1 MAKGCYVGP
10 IRTITIDETNIND
23 FFEVTNSTYGFEWT
37 TKNGLKCLAPTNYG
51 VNSSTATMT
60 LKLKHNVDRL
70 KLTYSYDTEENGDKV
85 TFKIGSTYVLNGA
98 SGWLA
103 NNNYTSDALTA
114 GTIITF
120 SYSRNSLDYE
130 GDESVLFKN
139 LAIVSDPVAHKVK
152 NIYVG
157 VPTTV
162 PIYETVTT
170 PVTIDV
176 DNIDTYFDVTNS
188 AYYFEP
194 GGSGNVFE
202 ASNSGVNSS
211 TATTTLKLK
220 QDVTNLSFQYKYITE
235 ANYDKFTIK
244 IGSTTVLNAV
254 SGTTTGANLTTYNA
268 GDLTA
273 GTILTFSYSK
283 DSSQSASGEVV
294 LFKNLAFTT
303 EMTTQIGSE
312 VKQIARKIKKGY
324 VGVGGVAKLCYALQ
338 QTLVPYNGTV
348 TGLTASAQEL
358 AATTVGNYAIF
369 AGGYGGSYRNSVD
382 IYDET
387 LTHTQPS
394 NLLTTATTNLAA
406 TTVGDYALFGGGQ
419 TANTSYS
426 YNVEGYNTSLTHYSA
441 ETMYTARASLAATTV
456 GNYALFAGGYSGDGN
471 ASAVDS
477 YNGSLTRNAANP
489 LVYARNTLA
498 ATTVGNHALFGGGI
512 YTASTPV
519 QRNTVDV
526 YNPDLTFTTASSL
539 SVARSGLAAT
549 TVGNY
554 ALFGGGKT
562 ASDKSDVVDAYSS
575 SLTRTTVTPLTMIRY
590 YLAAT
595 TLGDYAIF
603 GGGYASD
610 DVTNRVDIYDSSLTR
625 LNYKYLTVGRSQ
637 LAATTVGNYALFGG
651 GNVIGYSKV
660 VDAFTLK

>member
-10 IRTITIDETNIND
+10 ISNIRIDDTNISD
-23 FFEVTNSTYGFEWT
+23 HFEVTNSTYGFEWT
-37 TKNGLKCLAPTNYG
+37 TVNGSKCLAPTNYG

-60 LKLKHNVDRL
+60 LKLKHNVNRL
-70 KLTYSYDTEENGDKV
+70 KLTYSYDTEKNGDKV

-162 PIYETVTT
+162 PIYSISRQYITISGANITDFFEVTNRT
-170 PVTIDV
+170 Y
-176 DNIDTYFDVTNS
+176 YFD
-188 AYYFEP
+188 
-194 GGSGNVFE
+194 GSDTVFT
-202 ASNSGVNSS
+202 ANNLGVNS
-211 TATTTLKLK
+211 TKATTTLKLK

-235 ANYDKFTIK
+235 ADYDKFTIK
-244 IGSTTVLNAV
+244 VGSTTVLNAV
-254 SGTTTGANLTTYNA
+254 SGTNMATYNA

-273 GTILTFSYSK
+273 GTILMFSYGK
-283 DSSQSASGEVV
+283 DSSKSASGEVV
-294 LFKNLAFTT
+294 LFQNLTFTADVK
-303 EMTTQIGSE
+303 TQIGSE
-312 VKQIARKIKKGY
+312 VRPLARNVKKAY

-338 QTLVPYNGTV
+338 QTPVPYNGTV
-348 TGLTASAQEL
+348 TGLSLSAQQL
-358 AATTVGNYAIF
+358 AATTLDNYGIF

-382 IYDET
+382 VYDET
-387 LTHTQPS
+387 LTSTQPS
-394 NLLTTATTNLAA
+394 FLLT
-406 TTVGDYALFGGGQ
+406 
-419 TANTSYS
+419 
-426 YNVEGYNTSLTHYSA
+426 SA
-441 ETMYTARASLAATTV
+441 KAQLAATTV
-456 GNYALFAGGYSGDGN
+456 GNYALFGGGSDTNTTYSYNVEGYDTNLTLYKPDSFYTARTLLAATTVGEYALFGGGYGAEGN
-471 ASAVDS
+471 VNAVDS
-477 YNGSLTRNAANP
+477 FNRSLTGIVANP
-489 LVYARNTLA
+489 LVYARNSLA

-512 YTASTPV
+512 YTEYISV
-519 QRNTVDV
+519 QRDMVNV
-526 YNPDLTFTTASSL
+526 YNSDLTSTTAASL
-539 SVARSGLAAT
+539 SAARSCLAAT

-554 ALFGGGKT
+554 ALFGGGIT
-562 ASDKSDVVDAYSS
+562 ASGKSDVVDAYSS
-575 SLTRTTVTPLTMIRY
+575 SLTKTTVTPLTMVRG

-603 GGGYASD
+603 AGGYDDSD
-610 DVTNRVDIYDSSLTR
+610 VSNRVDIYDSSLTR
-625 LNYKYLTVGRSQ
+625 LNYNYLTVARSH
-637 LAATTVGNYALFGG
+637 LAATTLGNYALFGG
-651 GNVIGYSKV
+651 GGNVNGYTKV

>member
-162 PIYETVTT
+162 PIYKTVTT

-176 DNIDTYFDVTNS
+176 DNINDFFEVTNS
-188 AYYFEP
+188 TYYFE
-194 GGSGNVFE
+194 GSDTVF
-202 ASNSGVNSS
+202 AANNLGVHST

-220 QDVTNLSFQYKYITE
+220 QDVTNLSFQYNYITE
-235 ANYDKFTIK
+235 ASYDKFTIK

-254 SGTTTGANLTTYNA
+254 SGTNMATYNA

-283 DSSQSASGEVV
+283 DSSQSASGEVCY
-294 LFKNLAFTT
+294 FTSMTFTT

-324 VGVGGVAKLCYALQ
+324 VGVGGVARPCWGGGELTSYGNVNNGLSLARTSLAATTIGDYALFGGGYDTSGTYVSKVDAYDTSLTRTTPTSLSTGRADLGATAVGDYALFGGGFTSGTAVTNVVNAYDTSLTRTSASTF
-338 QTLVPYNGTV
+338 TLARGKLAATTLGDYALFGGGATSKTV
-348 TGLTASAQEL
+348 VTNVVNAYSTSLTRTSAMGLGSSGKEL
-358 AATTVGNYAIF
+358 AATTVGDYAMF
-369 AGGYGGSYRNSVD
+369 GGGSGSSTYSRVVSVYDTSLTRVTASSLD
-382 IYDET
+382 IFDT
-387 LTHTQPS
+387 DVS
-394 NLLTTATTNLAA
+394 RLAA
-406 TTVGDYALFGGGQ
+406 TTVGDYALFAG
-419 TANTSYS
+419 
-426 YNVEGYNTSLTHYSA
+426 GYNDSDIISDINAYDTSLTRTTPTSLSIGRY
-441 ETMYTARASLAATTV
+441 YLAATSI
-456 GNYALFAGGYSGDGN
+456 GEYAIFAGGYTGSDVN
-471 ASAVDS
+471 ARVDI
-477 YNGSLTRNAANP
+477 YNSLLTRKP
-489 LVYARNTLA
+489 FKYL
-498 ATTVGNHALFGGGI
+498 
-512 YTASTPV
+512 YTGR
-519 QRNTVDV
+519 QK
-526 YNPDLTFTTASSL
+526 
-539 SVARSGLAAT
+539 LAAT

-554 ALFGGGKT
+554 ALFGGG
-562 ASDKSDVVDAYSS
+562 DMDSS
-575 SLTRTTVTPLTMIRY
+575 PSLT
-590 YLAAT
+590 
-595 TLGDYAIF
+595 
-603 GGGYASD
+603 
-610 DVTNRVDIYDSSLTR
+610 
-625 LNYKYLTVGRSQ
+625 
-637 LAATTVGNYALFGG
+637 
-651 GNVIGYSKV
+651 
-660 VDAFTLK
+660 VDAFTIA

>member
-10 IRTITIDETNIND
+10 IRTIKIDEANIND

-37 TKNGLKCLAPTNYG
+37 TVNGSKCLAPTNYG

-98 SGWLA
+98 SGWLT

-162 PIYETVTT
+162 PIYETVTKYMT
-170 PVTIDV
+170 MTSDI
-176 DNIDTYFDVTNS
+176 IDTYFEVTNGS
-188 AYYFEP
+188 AHYFE
-194 GGSGNVFE
+194 GNAHTFE
-202 ASNSGVNSS
+202 ATNLGIDST

-220 QDVTNLSFQYKYITE
+220 QDVTNLSFQYQYVTE

-244 IGSTTVLNAV
+244 VGSTTVLNAV
-254 SGTTTGANLTTYNA
+254 SGTSNMTTYNA

-273 GTILTFSYSK
+273 GTTLTFSYTK
-283 DSSQSASGEVV
+283 DGSQSASGETA
-294 LFKNLAFTT
+294 LFRYIQFSVETRTQTGT
-303 EMTTQIGSE
+303 ET
-312 VKQIARKIKKGY
+312 KQLARKIKKAY

-348 TGLTASAQEL
+348 TGLNLSAQDL

-387 LTHTQPS
+387 LVHYQPS
-394 NLLTTATTNLAA
+394 NLLTTAKSDLAA
-406 TTVGDYALFGGGQ
+406 TTVGNYALFGGGK

-441 ETMYTARASLAATTV
+441 ETFYTARASLAATTV
-456 GNYALFAGGYSGDGN
+456 GNYALFGGGYNGDGN

-477 YNGSLTRNAANP
+477 YNRSLTRTAANP

-498 ATTVGNHALFGGGI
+498 ATSVGNHALFGGGI

-526 YNPDLTFTTASSL
+526 YNSDLTFTTAASL
-539 SVARSGLAAT
+539 SAARSGLAAT

-562 ASDKSDVVDAYSS
+562 ASGKSDVVDAYSS

-625 LNYKYLTVGRSQ
+625 LNYNYLTVARSS

-651 GNVIGYSKV
+651 GNVIGYTKT

>member
-10 IRTITIDETNIND
+10 ISTIKIDDTNIND
-23 FFEVTNSTYGFEWT
+23 FFEVTNGTYGFEWIT
-37 TKNGLKCLAPTNYG
+37 SSGTKGFEPTNYDHAP
-51 VNSSTATMT
+51 STATMT
-60 LKLKHNVDRL
+60 LKLKSNIDRL
-70 KLTYSYDTEENGDKV
+70 YLKYSYAIYDVDSNV
-85 TFKIGSTYVLNGA
+85 TFKVGSTYVLDRANGEEFNIEYS
-98 SGWLA
+98 SGVLK
-103 NNNYTSDALTA
+103 A
-114 GTIITF
+114 GDIITF
-120 SYSRNSLDYE
+120 SYTTMSKSINPSNDL
-130 GDESVLFKN
+130 
-139 LAIVSDPVAHKVK
+139 VAFFDLRILSNPYAKKVK

-157 VPTTV
+157 VPTTI

-176 DNIDTYFDVTNS
+176 DNINDFFEVTNS
-188 AYYFEP
+188 TYYFE
-194 GGSGNVFE
+194 GSDTVF
-202 ASNSGVNSS
+202 AANNLGVNST

-220 QDVTNLSFQYKYITE
+220 QDVTNLSFQYNYITE
-235 ANYDKFTIK
+235 TNYDKFTIK

-254 SGTTTGANLTTYNA
+254 SGTNMATYNA

-283 DSSQSASGEVV
+283 DSSQSASGEACY
-294 LFKNLAFTT
+294 FTSMTFTT
-303 EMTTQIGSE
+303 EMTTQTGTETKS
-312 VKQIARKIKKGY
+312 VARKIKKGY

-394 NLLTTATTNLAA
+394 NLLITATTKLAA
-406 TTVGDYALFGGGQ
+406 TTVGDYALFSGGK

-471 ASAVDS
+471 ASTVDS
-477 YNGSLTRNAANP
+477 YNRSLTRNAANS

-512 YTASTPV
+512 YTASIPV

-625 LNYKYLTVGRSQ
+625 LNYNYLTVGRSQ

-651 GNVIGYSKV
+651 GNVSGYTKV

>member
-10 IRTITIDETNIND
+10 INQIPIDSSNIND
-23 FFEVTNSTYGFEWT
+23 FFEVTNGTYGFEWIT
-37 TKNGLKCLAPTNYG
+37 SSGTKGFEPTNYDHAP
-51 VNSSTATMT
+51 STATMT
-60 LKLKHNVDRL
+60 LKLKSNIDRL
-70 KLTYSYDTEENGDKV
+70 YLKYSYAIYDVDSNV
-85 TFKIGSTYVLNGA
+85 TFKVGSTYVLDRANGEEFNIEYS
-98 SGWLA
+98 SGVLK
-103 NNNYTSDALTA
+103 A
-114 GTIITF
+114 GDIITF
-120 SYSRNSLDYE
+120 SYTTMSKSINPSNDL
-130 GDESVLFKN
+130 
-139 LAIVSDPVAHKVK
+139 VAFFDLRILSNPYAKKVK

-157 VPTTV
+157 VPTTI

-176 DNIDTYFDVTNS
+176 DNINDFFEVTNS
-188 AYYFEP
+188 TYYFE
-194 GGSGNVFE
+194 GSDTVF
-202 ASNSGVNSS
+202 AANNLGVNST

-220 QDVTNLSFQYKYITE
+220 QDVTNLSFLYNYITE

-254 SGTTTGANLTTYNA
+254 SGTNMATYNA

-294 LFKNLAFTT
+294 LFKNLTFTT

-338 QTLVPYNGTV
+338 QTLVPYNGSV
-348 TGLTASAQEL
+348 TGLNLSASNL

-406 TTVGDYALFGGGQ
+406 TTVGDYALFGGGK

-426 YNVEGYNTSLTHYSA
+426 YDVEGYNTSLTQYSA
-441 ETMYTARASLAATTV
+441 ESFYTARASLAATTV
-456 GNYALFAGGYSGDGN
+456 GNYALFGGGYSGDGN

-498 ATTVGNHALFGGGI
+498 ATTVGKHALFGGGI

-519 QRNTVDV
+519 QRDTVDA

-539 SVARSGLAAT
+539 SAARSGLAAT

-562 ASDKSDVVDAYSS
+562 ASGKSDVVDAYSS

-625 LNYKYLTVGRSQ
+625 LNYNYLTVGRSD
-637 LAATTVGNYALFGG
+637 LAATTVGNYALFAG
-651 GNVIGYSKV
+651 GNIIGYTKV

>member
-139 LAIVSDPVAHKVK
+139 LAIVSDLVAHKVK

-283 DSSQSASGEVV
+283 DRSQSASGEVV

-394 NLLTTATTNLAA
+394 NLLTTATT
-406 TTVGDYALFGGGQ
+406 
-419 TANTSYS
+419 
-426 YNVEGYNTSLTHYSA
+426 E
-441 ETMYTARASLAATTV
+441 
-456 GNYALFAGGYSGDGN
+456 
-471 ASAVDS
+471 
-477 YNGSLTRNAANP
+477 
-489 LVYARNTLA
+489 LA

-651 GNVIGYSKV
+651 GNVIGYTKV

>member
-10 IRTITIDETNIND
+10 ISNIRIDDTNISD
-23 FFEVTNSTYGFEWT
+23 HFEVTNSTYGFEWT

-120 SYSRNSLDYE
+120 SYSRNNLDYE

-139 LAIVSDPVAHKVK
+139 LAIISEPVAHKVK

-283 DSSQSASGEVV
+283 DNSQSASGEVV
-294 LFKNLAFTT
+294 LFKNLTFTT

-348 TGLTASAQEL
+348 TGLSLSAQQL
-358 AATTVGNYAIF
+358 AATTVGNYGIF

-394 NLLTTATTNLAA
+394 NLLISAKTQLAA
-406 TTVGDYALFGGGQ
+406 TTVGNYALFGGGK
-419 TANTSYS
+419 TANTTYS

-441 ETMYTARASLAATTV
+441 ETFYTARALLAATTV
-456 GNYALFAGGYSGDGN
+456 GNYALFGGGYSGDGN

-477 YNGSLTRNAANP
+477 YNGSLTRNAANS
-489 LVYARNTLA
+489 LVYARNSLA

-526 YNPDLTFTTASSL
+526 YNSDLTFTTAASL
-539 SVARSGLAAT
+539 SAARSCLAAT

-554 ALFGGGKT
+554 ALFGGGIT
-562 ASDKSDVVDAYSS
+562 ASGKSDVVDAYSS
-575 SLTRTTVTPLTMIRY
+575 SLTKTTVTPLTMVRG

-603 GGGYASD
+603 AGGYDDSD
-610 DVTNRVDIYDSSLTR
+610 VSNRVDIYDSSLTR
-625 LNYKYLTVGRSQ
+625 LNYNYLTVARSY

-651 GNVIGYSKV
+651 GNVSGYTKV

>member
-10 IRTITIDETNIND
+10 ISNIPIDETNISD
-23 FFEVTNSTYGFEWT
+23 HFEVTNSTYGFEWT
-37 TKNGLKCLAPTNYG
+37 TVNGSKCLAPTNYG

-70 KLTYSYDTEENGDKV
+70 AVGYSYITEDRV
-85 TFKIGSTYVLNGA
+85 TFKIGSTYVINGA
-98 SGWLA
+98 SGSY
-103 NNNYTSDALTA
+103 NNSYYSDALTA

-120 SYSRNSLDYE
+120 SYSRNNLDYE

-139 LAIVSDPVAHKVK
+139 LAIQSDRVAHKVK

-157 VPTTV
+157 VETEV
-162 PIYETVTT
+162 PIYETVETT
-170 PVTIDV
+170 VTIDV
-176 DNIDTYFDVTNS
+176 DNINDFFDVTNS
-188 AYYFEP
+188 TYYFE
-194 GGSGNVFE
+194 GSDTVF
-202 ASNSGVNSS
+202 AANNLGVNST
-211 TATTTLKLK
+211 TATTVLKLK
-220 QDVTNLSFQYKYITE
+220 QDVTNLSFQYRYVTE
-235 ANYDKFTIK
+235 ANYDKITFK
-244 IGSTTVLNAV
+244 VGSTTVLNAD
-254 SGTTTGANLTTYNA
+254 SGTYGPMTFNA

-273 GTILTFSYSK
+273 GTTLTFSYTK
-283 DSSQSASGEVV
+283 DSSQSASGEFV
-294 LFKNLAFTT
+294 LFRDLKFTAET
-303 EMTTQIGSE
+303 TTQTGTETKS
-312 VKQIARKIKKGY
+312 VARKIKKGY

-348 TGLTASAQEL
+348 TGLSLSAQQL
-358 AATTVGNYAIF
+358 AATTVGNYGIF

-394 NLLTTATTNLAA
+394 NLLTRAKTQLAA
-406 TTVGDYALFGGGQ
+406 TTVGNYALFGGGK
-419 TANTSYS
+419 TANTTYS
-426 YNVEGYNTSLTHYSA
+426 YNVEGYNTSLTHYSP
-441 ETMYTARASLAATTV
+441 ESFYTARALLAATTV
-456 GNYALFAGGYSGDGN
+456 GNYALFGGGYSGDGN

-489 LVYARNTLA
+489 LVYARNSLA

-526 YNPDLTFTTASSL
+526 YNSDLTSTNAASL
-539 SVARSGLAAT
+539 SAARSCLAAT

-554 ALFGGGKT
+554 ALFGGGIT
-562 ASDKSDVVDAYSS
+562 ASGKSDVVNAYSS
-575 SLTRTTVTPLTMIRY
+575 SLTKTTVTPLTMVRG

-603 GGGYASD
+603 AGGYDDSD
-610 DVTNRVDIYDSSLTR
+610 VSNRVDIYDSSLTR
-625 LNYKYLTVGRSQ
+625 LNYNYLTVARSN

-651 GNVIGYSKV
+651 GNVSGYTKV

>member
-1 MAKGCYVGP
+1 MAKGCYVGSISN
-10 IRTITIDETNIND
+10 IRIDDTNISD
-23 FFEVTNSTYGFEWT
+23 HFEVTNRTYGFEWT
-37 TKNGLKCLAPTNYG
+37 TVNGSKCLAPTNYG

-70 KLTYSYDTEENGDKV
+70 AVGYTCNTEQDGDKV
-85 TFKIGSTYVLNGA
+85 TLKIGSTYVLNGA
-98 SGWLA
+98 SGTL
-103 NNNYTSDALTA
+103 NNSYYSDALTA

-120 SYSRNSLDYE
+120 SYSRNNLDYE

-139 LAIVSDPVAHKVK
+139 LAIQSDRVAHKVK

-157 VPTTV
+157 VPTTI

-188 AYYFEP
+188 AYYFKP
-194 GGSGNVFE
+194 GGSGNIFE
-202 ASNSGVNSS
+202 ASNLGVDSS

-220 QDVTNLSFQYKYITE
+220 QDVTNLSFQYKYIIET
-235 ANYDKFTIK
+235 NFDSFTIK
-244 IGSTTVLNAV
+244 IGSTTVLDAV

-268 GDLTA
+268 GDLTD

-283 DSSQSASGEVV
+283 DKTESASGEVV
-294 LFKNLAFTT
+294 LFQNLTFTT
-303 EMTTQIGSE
+303 ETTTQTGSE

-324 VGVGGVAKLCYALQ
+324 VGVGGVAKLCYASQ
-338 QTLVPYNGTV
+338 QTPVPYNGTV
-348 TGLTASAQEL
+348 TGLSLSAQQL
-358 AATTVGNYAIF
+358 AATTVGNCGIF

-394 NLLTTATTNLAA
+394 NLLC
-406 TTVGDYALFGGGQ
+406 
-419 TANTSYS
+419 
-426 YNVEGYNTSLTHYSA
+426 SA
-441 ETMYTARASLAATTV
+441 KTQLAATTV
-456 GNYALFAGGYSGDGN
+456 GNYALFGGGRYTNTTYSYDVEGYNTSLTYYSPESFYAARALLAATTVGKYALFAGGYGGEGN
-471 ASAVDS
+471 VREADS
-477 YNGSLTRNAANP
+477 FNRSLTRKAANP
-489 LVYARNTLA
+489 LVYSRNSLA

-512 YTASTPV
+512 YTESEPI
-519 QRNTVDV
+519 QHNTVDV
-526 YNPDLTFTTASSL
+526 YNSDLTSTTAAYL
-539 SVARSGLAAT
+539 SAARSCLAAT

-554 ALFGGGKT
+554 ALFGGGIT
-562 ASDKSDVVDAYSS
+562 ASGKSDVVDAYSS
-575 SLTRTTVTPLTMIRY
+575 SLTKTTVTPLTMVRG

-603 GGGYASD
+603 AGGYDNSD
-610 DVTNRVDIYDSSLTR
+610 VSNRVDIYDSSLTR
-625 LNYKYLTVGRSQ
+625 LNYNYLTVARSY

-651 GNVIGYSKV
+651 GNVNGYTKV